1 VSLPRCPQFPDISSE
16 TGNPVNPYLPRSMSE
31 RRAAMPP
38 SKAQQQAI
46 EARLNFALG
55 AETYD
60 RLFLGFVCGGV
71 ENDIVEVFVE
81 SEDAAAIVGTQYA
94 WHLAVAVE
102 SVLKKPVKRVNVL
115 PKSLSQ
121 TR

>member
-1 VSLPRCPQFPDISSE
+1 
-16 TGNPVNPYLPRSMSE
+16 
-31 RRAAMPP
+31 MPP

-60 RLFLGFVCGGV
+60 RLFLGFICGGV
-71 ENDIVEVFVE
+71 ENGIAEVFVQN
-81 SEDAAAIVGTQYA
+81 EDTAAVVGTEYS
-94 WHLAVAVE
+94 WHVAVAVE
-102 SVLKKPVKRVNVL
+102 SVLKKTVKRVNVL

>member
-1 VSLPRCPQFPDISSE
+1 ML
-16 TGNPVNPYLPRSMSE
+16 
-31 RRAAMPP
+31 P

-60 RLFLGFVCGGV
+60 RLFLGFICGDV
-71 ENDIVEVFVE
+71 DNDAVDIFVKN
-81 SEDAAAIVGTQYA
+81 EDTAAIVCTGYS
-94 WHLAVAVE
+94 WHVAVVVE
-102 SVLKKPVKRVNVL
+102 NVMKKTVKRVNVL
-115 PKSLSQ
+115 PKNLSQ